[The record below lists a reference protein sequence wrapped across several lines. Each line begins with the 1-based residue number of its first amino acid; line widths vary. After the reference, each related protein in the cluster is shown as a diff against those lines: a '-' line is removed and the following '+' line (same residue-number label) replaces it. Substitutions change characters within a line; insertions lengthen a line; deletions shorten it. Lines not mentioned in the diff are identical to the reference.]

1 MPGNHRRS
9 RGSDQLRYLAGDDV
23 PSYAIGGAQAYGGN
37 TGMGAG
43 SAYSGASNQ
52 QTSSSMSGPSGGG
65 SYSGNFQG
73 ATGGSGPAFAAN
85 ASTPGY
91 TSMSPPPF
99 GVSYTYN
106 PQTRLYTTVPQS
118 QLRQTAAPAPA
129 QQQPQQMMYSR
140 RFNYRYPKVQPYQ
153 EMRYRLAPQPGYMAA
168 RRPGSFPMD
177 SPVYGSGSL
186 VDRGEDIETYSIPGE
201 RQMGSGGLI
210 DTVSKSGGWPATPWK
225 Q

>member
-52 QTSSSMSGPSGGG
+52 QTSSSMSGPGGGG
-65 SYSGNFQG
+65 SYSGNFAG

-91 TSMSPPPF
+91 TSMSPPPA

-106 PQTRLYTTVPQS
+106 PQTRLFTTV
-118 QLRQTAAPAPA
+118 AAPARQTSATPA
-129 QQQPQQMMYSR
+129 PTQQQKMMYSR
-140 RFNYRYPKVQPYQ
+140 RFNYVYPKVQPYQ
-153 EMRYRLAPQPGYMAA
+153 EMQYRLAPQPLYMSA

-177 SPVYGSGSL
+177 SPVYGQGSL

-201 RQMGSGGLI
+201 RQVGRGGLI
-210 DTVSKSGGWPATPWK
+210 DTVSKSGSWPATPWK